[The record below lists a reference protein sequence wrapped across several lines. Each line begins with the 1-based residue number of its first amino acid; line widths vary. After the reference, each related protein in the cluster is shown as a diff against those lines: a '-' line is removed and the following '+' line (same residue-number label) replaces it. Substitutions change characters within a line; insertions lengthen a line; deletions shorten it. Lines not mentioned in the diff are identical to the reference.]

1 MVIKEDGWLTQFPC
15 SGGVLLISIIRRR
28 NFWVMLSLDV
38 LLLGLA
44 YMGAYWLRF
53 DGGLDREVLHA
64 FWVTLGPLIICMI
77 SSFLFFD
84 LYRGMWRYTSVR
96 DLANVIKG
104 SLVGTVLF
112 VAYLAMFHHFSG
124 ISRAVVVADGV
135 FTVVAIGGLRL
146 GIRLYFHRDPEFLEE
161 ISFWKRKRSGN
172 GDQVR
177 ALILGTGPSAERLL
191 REVMTQADPDYKVV
205 GLVDTVGTTM
215 GMKIHGMPILG
226 SIEDL
231 PEVISLY
238 RADEVLIALSG
249 KRACDIKTAIEK
261 CTGSGIRFKVIP
273 SITDRINGAVT
284 DKIRDIQLEDLLER
298 EPVELD
304 MSDVSKDLEAKIV
317 MVTGAGGSIGSEL
330 ARQILT
336 YNPSRL
342 ILLDNAETPLFNIDM
357 ELKKE
362 ARDTEVIA
370 SIGDI
375 RSTKGLER
383 IFKAYR
389 PEIVY
394 HAAAYKHVPMM
405 ELNPIDAVNNNIL
418 GTYKLASVS
427 LRYHVRKFVLISTDK
442 AVRPTSVM
450 GATKRVSEMIVQS
463 MNGNGTGFVVVR
475 FGNVIGSNGS
485 VVPLFE
491 SQIASGGPVTVT
503 HPEVTRYF
511 MTIPE
516 AVMLVLKAGAM
527 GKGGEL
533 FLLDMG
539 EPVKIV
545 DLARNMIRLAGLVPD
560 KDIKIEFIGL
570 RPGEKLY
577 EELLIDGEGIVDTA
591 HGKIKV
597 YNNADGIDE
606 EVLFEAVERFRLLV
620 ESSGDNETAINI
632 LKRLV
637 PSYHIEEI
645 GFVSIPG
652 TLGASSLTESDA
664 AHGEKKF

>member
-1 MVIKEDGWLTQFPC
+1 
-15 SGGVLLISIIRRR
+15 
-28 NFWVMLSLDV
+28 
-38 LLLGLA
+38 
-44 YMGAYWLRF
+44 
-53 DGGLDREVLHA
+53 
-64 FWVTLGPLIICMI
+64 
-77 SSFLFFD
+77 
-84 LYRGMWRYTSVR
+84 
-96 DLANVIKG
+96 
-104 SLVGTVLF
+104 VG
-112 VAYLAMFHHFSG
+112 
-124 ISRAVVVADGV
+124 
-135 FTVVAIGGLRL
+135 
-146 GIRLYFHRDPEFLEE
+146 
-161 ISFWKRKRSGN
+161 
-172 GDQVR
+172 
-177 ALILGTGPSAERLL
+177 
-191 REVMTQADPDYKVV
+191 
-205 GLVDTVGTTM
+205 
-215 GMKIHGMPILG
+215 
-226 SIEDL
+226 
-231 PEVISLY
+231 
-238 RADEVLIALSG
+238 
-249 KRACDIKTAIEK
+249 
-261 CTGSGIRFKVIP
+261 
-273 SITDRINGAVT
+273 
-284 DKIRDIQLEDLLER
+284 
-298 EPVELD
+298 
-304 MSDVSKDLEAKIV
+304 
-317 MVTGAGGSIGSEL
+317 

-362 ARDTEVIA
+362 ARGTEVIA

-539 EPVKIV
+539 EPVKIL

-577 EELLIDGEGIVDTA
+577 EELLIDGEGIVDTS

-597 YNNADGIDE
+597 YNNADGVDE

-637 PSYHIEEI
+637 PSYYVEEI
-645 GFVSIPG
+645 GSVSIPD
-652 TLGASSLTESDA
+652 TLGVSSLTESDA
-664 AHGEKKF
+664 AHGEKNF